1 MSSASPS
8 RVLTGAEKEAY
19 CNSFKAPSGRN
30 PSTFRHMS
38 LTLENPEALGLS
50 EAEERSFCESFEES
64 KKQHEHLA
72 RRFPNPEKP
81 EMTWDGGNEDTLK
94 SPLTCKRIAQGL
106 LGLRRKHLTELEN
119 CVIVEETVGGVV
131 ALKMALEIRSETTV
145 PVPAFLKM
153 LYGTVFPKYH
163 GRIQLDPS
171 KSSYL
176 KRAGELA
183 VPSQARAREM
193 DMEPFVFG
201 ETLYH
206 LLMRVENGENG
217 AKRTTKIDDRWWKTP
232 VELRKAAMRA
242 GRSRLDF
249 VASEEYGRGEFGAT
263 FPFTSRV
270 AFDGVSRALAAH
282 ENNPERQ
289 AEQMSLIC
297 GGTPERF
304 NNKRFKTRNG
314 TVKSNAGPLTK
325 RAMNRFK
332 ERSGK
337 RKRALDNC
345 H

>member
-1 MSSASPS
+1 
-8 RVLTGAEKEAY
+8 
-19 CNSFKAPSGRN
+19 
-30 PSTFRHMS
+30 MS

-50 EAEERSFCESFEES
+50 EAEERSFGESFEES

-72 RRFPNPEKP
+72 RRFPNPETP
-81 EMTWDGGNEDTLK
+81 EITWDGGYQDTLK
-94 SPLTCKRIAQGL
+94 NPLTCKRIAQGL

-119 CVIVEETVGGVV
+119 CVIVEETVGGVAV
-131 ALKMALEIRSETTV
+131 LRMALEIRSENTV

-153 LYGTVFPKYH
+153 LYRTVFPKYH

-171 KSSYL
+171 KTSYL
-176 KRAGELA
+176 KRARELV
-183 VPSQARAREM
+183 VPLQARASEM
-193 DMEPFVFG
+193 DTEPFVFG

-206 LLMRVENGENG
+206 LLMRLENGGNG
-217 AKRTTKIDDRWWKTP
+217 AKRTTKIDDRWWRTP

-242 GRSRLDF
+242 GGSWLDF
-249 VASEEYGRGEFGAT
+249 VASEEYRKGEFGAT
-263 FPFTSRV
+263 YPFTCRV

-297 GGTPERF
+297 GGTPDRF

-314 TVKSNAGPLTK
+314 TVKSNAGQLTK
-325 RAMNRFK
+325 RAMNRYK
-332 ERSGK
+332 ERNGK